1 MTMSPEQRRQI
12 EEARREAHEKSDN
25 VCANGEK
32 SKSEYDDAGNQ
43 INDE

>member
-1 MTMSPEQRRQI
+1 MNENQRRQI

-32 SKSEYDDAGNQ
+32 SKSEYDSSSNEV
-43 INDE
+43 NDE

>member
-1 MTMSPEQRRQI
+1 MNDNQRKQI
-12 EEARREAHEKSDN
+12 EEAKREAHEKSDN

-32 SKSEYDDAGNQ
+32 SAGYTPESNQ

>member
-1 MTMSPEQRRQI
+1 MMSPEQKRQI

-32 SKSEYDDAGNQ
+32 SKGYDEASNQ
-43 INDE
+43 INNE

>member
-1 MTMSPEQRRQI
+1 MTMTPEQRRQI

-32 SKSEYDDAGNQ
+32 SKGEYDAFSNQ

>member
-1 MTMSPEQRRQI
+1 MTMSPEQKRQM
-12 EEARREAHEKSDN
+12 EEAAREAHEKSDN

-32 SKSEYDDAGNQ
+32 SAGYTPESNQ

>member
-1 MTMSPEQRRQI
+1 MNENQRRQI

-32 SKSEYDDAGNQ
+32 SKSEYSESANQ
-43 INDE
+43 INNE